1 MPLPVSRGACM
12 HVRVRVR
19 ACACVQCT
27 HIFGWGAV
35 GHVGM
40 STEQLIQNVQ
50 AFSAALAEVL
60 PSWDRVGSIALH
72 ATRGP
77 SFTVMSA
84 PPLRR

>member
-1 MPLPVSRGACM
+1 M
-12 HVRVRVR
+12 RVR
-19 ACACVQCT
+19 ACVQCT

-40 STEQLIQNVQ
+40 SAEQLIQNVQ

-60 PSWDRVGSIALH
+60 PSWDRVGGIALH